1 MLASTALRRATN
13 LQRDPNPHSIKTI
26 TSPTKAM
33 KIPKKLVPPP
43 LLEGLLVPVDAG
55 LGDEVVGGVL
65 AEDIVQHPDELFK
78 FLST

>member
-1 MLASTALRRATN
+1 
-13 LQRDPNPHSIKTI
+13 
-26 TSPTKAM
+26 M